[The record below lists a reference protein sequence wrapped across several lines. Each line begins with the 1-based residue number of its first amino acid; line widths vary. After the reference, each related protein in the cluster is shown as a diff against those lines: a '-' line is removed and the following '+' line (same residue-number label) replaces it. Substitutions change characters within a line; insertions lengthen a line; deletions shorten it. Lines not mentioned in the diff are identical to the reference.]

1 MKNNNFKKNFIWN
14 IIGTTINAFNSLFF
28 MIIVTRINGVDYA
41 GIFTFAFSTALLFNV
56 IGMYS
61 GRVYQVTDQSGA
73 SDTDFIMSKVI
84 TCSLMLI
91 VSVIFIAIN
100 KYNAYKIAVI
110 LLLCFLKCLEA
121 FAESI
126 YAIFQKNED
135 LYKVGI
141 SLTLKSLIGLLI
153 FIIVDLVMKDIIYSV
168 IGLIIC
174 NIIVLIGYDFY
185 NLRKCYYE
193 KKSINFKNVS
203 KILLVGVFPFIVTFL
218 SQYLINASKYAID
231 ALLPNSDQTIYGILI
246 MPATVILLFGQF
258 IIHPYITKI
267 SKLYNE
273 GKAHQLFKMI
283 ISFIGVIIGFGCCA
297 VLAAYLLGIPVLQI
311 IYGLELGKYRLY
323 LVMIMV
329 GGSVFGIVSILSNM
343 LIAMHK
349 NVAQAGLLAV
359 LSALAYYLSY
369 HLTASYKLIGA
380 TLSYTVV
387 MCVAGIAFI
396 CMILFFVMKMK
407 KSEREEY

>member
-14 IIGTTINAFNSLFF
+14 IVGTTINAFNSLFF
-28 MIIVTRINGVDYA
+28 LITVTRINGVDYA

-61 GRVYQVTDQSGA
+61 GRVYQVTDQSRA
-73 SDTDFIMSKVI
+73 SDTDFIISKVI

-91 VSVIFIAIN
+91 VSFVFVALN
-100 KYNAYKIAVI
+100 KYNIYKVIVI

-135 LYKVGI
+135 LYRVGI
-141 SLTLKSLIGLLI
+141 SLTLKSIIGLLV
-153 FIIVDLVMKDIIYSV
+153 FIVVDIVMKEILYSI
-168 IGLIIC
+168 IGLIMC
-174 NIIVLIGYDFY
+174 NITVLICYDIN
-185 NLRKCYYE
+185 NLKKGYYE
-193 KKSINFKNVS
+193 KKTISFKNVS

-231 ALLPNSDQTIYGILI
+231 TLLLNSDQTIYGILI

-258 IIHPYITKI
+258 IINPYITKV
-267 SKLYNE
+267 SKLYIE
-273 GKAHQLFKMI
+273 KKANQLLKMI
-283 ISFIGVIIGFGCCA
+283 IAFIGAIIGFGCFT
-297 VLAAYLLGIPVLQI
+297 VLAAYYLGIPVLQI
-311 IYGLELGKYRLY
+311 IYGIELGKYRINLI
-323 LVMIMV
+323 MIMI
-329 GGSVFGIVSILSNM
+329 GGSLFGIVSILSNM

-349 NVAQAGLLAV
+349 NVAQAGLLAI
-359 LSALAYYLSY
+359 LSTLAYFMSY
-369 HLTASYKLIGA
+369 HLTAKFQLFGA

-387 MCVAGIAFI
+387 MCIAGFSFV
-396 CMILFFVMKMK
+396 CLILYFVLKMK
-407 KSEREEY
+407 RNKSKDN